1 MFINTTGIVFHMY
14 ESKVMALK
22 GIPVFSL
29 SDVSQIVS
37 GKDYAKKFLRRL
49 VSSGE
54 IKRIKKDAYTFHED
68 PFLVST
74 FLVRPSYISSVSAL
88 AYHRII
94 TQIPRDVFCFTQGK
108 QRKFK
113 FISEI
118 NFIHTNHFFGF
129 ENQKYEG
136 FGLPIASPEK
146 AIIDSINTAPFSVF
160 DEAIEKVDLERML
173 EYLRRI
179 GKSSVTK
186 RVGYLLEENGFDVY
200 EKLKSGLN
208 GRYVCLDPLARK
220 TGARDKKWR
229 LIVNTK

>member
-1 MFINTTGIVFHMY
+1 MY
-14 ESKVMALK
+14 ESKIIALK
-22 GIPVFSL
+22 SVPVFSL

-37 GKDYAKKFLRRL
+37 GKDYAKKLLRRL
-49 VSSGE
+49 VDSGE
-54 IKRIKKDAYTFHED
+54 IKKIKRDSYTFHED

-74 FLVRPSYISSVSAL
+74 SLVRPSYISSVSAL
-88 AYHRII
+88 SYHRLI

-108 QRKFK
+108 QRRFK

-118 NFIHTNHFFGF
+118 SFIHTNHFFGF
-129 ENQKYEG
+129 ENQRYEG
-136 FGLPIASPEK
+136 FGLPIATPEK
-146 AIIDSINTAPFSVF
+146 AIIDSINIVPFSVF
-160 DEAIEKVDLERML
+160 EEAIEKADSSRML
-173 EYLRRI
+173 EYLKKI

-200 EKLKSGLN
+200 EKLKGGLN
-208 GRYVCLDPLARK
+208 GRYICLDPLARK

>member
-1 MFINTTGIVFHMY
+1 MY
-14 ESKVMALK
+14 ESKIMALK
-22 GIPVFSL
+22 GVPVFSL

-37 GKDYAKKFLRRL
+37 GKDYAKKLLRRL

-54 IKRIKKDAYTFHED
+54 IKRIKKGAYTFHED

-88 AYHRII
+88 SYYRLI
-94 TQIPRDVFCFTQGK
+94 TQIPQDVFCFTQGK
-108 QRKFK
+108 QRRFK

-118 NFIHTNHFFGF
+118 NFIHTNRFFGF
-129 ENQKYEG
+129 ENHKYEG
-136 FGLPIASPEK
+136 FGLPIATAEK
-146 AIIDSINTAPFSVF
+146 AIIDSINIVPVSVF
-160 DEAIEKVDLERML
+160 EEAIEKVNLGRML
-173 EYLRRI
+173 EYLRKI

-200 EKLKSGLN
+200 GKLKGGLN
-208 GRYVCLDPLARK
+208 GRYICLDPLARK
-220 TGARDKKWR
+220 TGAKDKKWR